1 MWLNIKYT
9 TIHAIQ
15 KYGPVAQPGRVPD
28 FYHIGISEEIR
39 LSRVRIPTGPYYSMY
54 LYGSVEKNIELIDLE
69 ANPYSRFEY
78 GIKSDT
84 TKQKYVKRL
93 ELFFDFYRIEGSTVE
108 QKSENFLKVIKY
120 GKNTQKLTDLIMRY
134 MSYHLNR
141 AQKREISRSTV
152 RNYYKPIKLFC
163 EMNNIVLNWKIIL
176 KGLPPAPGSSNDR
189 IPTLDEIIELI
200 KYPDR
205 RIKPIALTMISS
217 GIRVGAWEW
226 LKWKHI
232 IPLYDEEKRVIGA
245 KIIVY
250 DGEPEQY
257 FSFITPEAYI
267 SLKDWMEFREKQ
279 GEAITRESWLM
290 RDIWNT
296 GRMISNVKEL
306 NLKGASGLISVPKKA
321 DSNAIRQIFTRAWKI
336 QNIRELH
343 NQRRH
348 EFKSTHCFRK
358 YFETNALN
366 SMKLLNVKILMG
378 HDTGL
383 EKSYYKPPEKELL
396 EDYLRAIEFLTI
408 QDSKMK
414 LTKEVEELKEKSKE
428 NEYIIQVKLG
438 EKDKQ
443 IEELIR
449 KQEKTDLLI
458 QSLIDSGQ
466 LKPIQNTLNK

>member
-1 MWLNIKYT
+1 MIGLDASAYT
-9 TIHAIQ
+9 
-15 KYGPVAQPGRVPD
+15 
-28 FYHIGISEEIR
+28 
-39 LSRVRIPTGPYYSMY
+39 
-54 LYGSVEKNIELIDLE
+54 
-69 ANPYSRFEY
+69 RFEY
-78 GIKSDT
+78 GIKSDA

-93 ELFFDFYRIEGSTVE
+93 ELFLDFYSIEGSSVKE
-108 QKSENFLKVIKY
+108 KSENFLKVIKH

-141 AQKREISRSTV
+141 VQKKEISTSTV

-163 EMNNIVLNWKIIL
+163 EMNNIVLNWKIIS
-176 KGLPPAPGSSNDR
+176 KGIPSAPESSNDR

-205 RIKPIALTMISS
+205 RIKPIVLTMMSS

-232 IPLYDEEKRVIGA
+232 IPIYGEEKRVIAA

-257 FSFITPEAYI
+257 FSFITPEAYF
-267 SLKDWMEFREKQ
+267 SLKDWMDFREKQ
-279 GEAITRESWLM
+279 GETITRESWLM

-296 GRMISNVKEL
+296 GRIISNIKEL
-306 NLKGASGLISVPKKA
+306 NLKGTSGLISIPKKA
-321 DSNAIRQIFTRAWKI
+321 DSNAIRQIFTRAWKV
-336 QNIRELH
+336 QNIREVDY
-343 NQRRH
+343 QRRH

-366 SMKLLNVKILMG
+366 SMKLLNVKLLMG

-383 EKSYYKPPEKELL
+383 EKSYYKPTEKDLL
-396 EDYLRAIEFLTI
+396 QDYLRAIEFLSINGNETKL
-408 QDSKMK
+408 SK
-414 LTKEVEELKEKSKE
+414 EIEQLKGKSKE
-428 NEYIIQVKLG
+428 NEYLISGKLE

-443 IEELIR
+443 IEQLEM
-449 KQEKTDLLI
+449 KYEKTNETLQTILSAIQTVGQNDRRKLATKLI
-458 QSLIDSGQ
+458 ETGIY
-466 LKPIQNTLNK
+466 KHTELNQ

>member
-1 MWLNIKYT
+1 MIGLDTSAYT
-9 TIHAIQ
+9 
-15 KYGPVAQPGRVPD
+15 
-28 FYHIGISEEIR
+28 
-39 LSRVRIPTGPYYSMY
+39 
-54 LYGSVEKNIELIDLE
+54 
-69 ANPYSRFEY
+69 RFEY
-78 GIKSDT
+78 GIKSDA

-93 ELFFDFYRIEGSTVE
+93 ELFLDFYSIEGSSVKE
-108 QKSENFLKVIKY
+108 KSENFLKVIKH

-141 AQKREISRSTV
+141 VQKKEISTSTV

-163 EMNNIVLNWKIIL
+163 EMNNIVLNWKIIS
-176 KGLPPAPGSSNDR
+176 KGIPSAPESSNDR

-205 RIKPIALTMISS
+205 RIKPIVLTMMSS

-232 IPLYDEEKRVIGA
+232 IPIYGEEKRVIAA

-257 FSFITPEAYI
+257 FSFITPEAYF

-279 GEAITRESWLM
+279 GETITRESWLM

-296 GRMISNVKEL
+296 GRIISNIKEL
-306 NLKGASGLISVPKKA
+306 NLKGTSGLISIPKKA
-321 DSNAIRQIFTRAWKI
+321 DSNAIRQIFTRAWKV
-336 QNIRELH
+336 QNIREVDY
-343 NQRRH
+343 QRRH

-366 SMKLLNVKILMG
+366 SMKLLNVKLLMG

-383 EKSYYKPPEKELL
+383 EKSYYKPTEKDLL
-396 EDYLRAIEFLTI
+396 QDYLRAIEFLSINGNETKL
-408 QDSKMK
+408 SK
-414 LTKEVEELKEKSKE
+414 EIEQLKGKSKE
-428 NEYIIQVKLG
+428 NEYLISGKLE

-443 IEELIR
+443 IEQLEM
-449 KQEKTDLLI
+449 KYEKTNETLQTILSAIQTVGQNDRRKLATKLI
-458 QSLIDSGQ
+458 ETGIY
-466 LKPIQNTLNK
+466 KHTELNQ